1 MPVRR
6 SNLTLRIKA
15 RRHSFTLGEAALSE
29 QGARFE
35 SVKIPG
41 ELGWGNPI
49 PPPIAIS
56 LPILAR
62 PRRLPNIL
70 FGLIA
75 LVSGL
80 TFAPMGVACLW
91 LLPVLKFSWDF
102 RTLFAD
108 AISVAGFP
116 LLLPYGVMLLGAAVT
131 CFRDA
136 LRSKKIVLEVTA
148 DGLHDHRSGLN
159 VPWSSVQCADIAI
172 SGGDKCVDLQLRGV
186 KAGWQNPFRI
196 GVLFHRFWLKPDHVI
211 VPVCHLNVRS
221 HILIHAILTLVH
233 WHGGATVGVST
244 YRYSSLIPRPR

>member
-1 MPVRR
+1 M
-6 SNLTLRIKA
+6 
-15 RRHSFTLGEAALSE
+15 SE
-29 QGARFE
+29 RGARFE
-35 SVKIPG
+35 SVQIPG
-41 ELGWGNPI
+41 VIGWGNPI
-49 PPPIAIS
+49 PPPITIS

-70 FGLIA
+70 LGLIA

-80 TFAPMGVACLW
+80 MFAPMGVACLW
-91 LLPVLKFSWDF
+91 LLPVLEFSWDF
-102 RTLFAD
+102 PTLLAD

-116 LLLPYGVMLLGAAVT
+116 LFLPYGVMLLGAAVT

-159 VPWSSVQCADIAI
+159 VPWSSVQCADITI

-221 HILIHAILTLVH
+221 HILIYTILTLVH